1 MYDLRGSSLSFQ
13 HTCSSRSISE
23 KLPLTLEISKKRQ
36 HEHAKLQKKKE
47 YCKTHDT
54 SQPMMHAE
62 GAVAKKLGVRRVV
75 LKITTFCAF
84 IVVKTLDKI
93 ISITN
98 GFSHSPRTE
107 IMQLQ

>member
-23 KLPLTLEISKKRQ
+23 KLPLTLEISNKRQ

-62 GAVAKKLGVRRVV
+62 GAVKK
-75 LKITTFCAF
+75 KIRCQESSTKNNYILCIHRSKNT
-84 IVVKTLDKI
+84 
-93 ISITN
+93 
-98 GFSHSPRTE
+98 R
-107 IMQLQ
+107 